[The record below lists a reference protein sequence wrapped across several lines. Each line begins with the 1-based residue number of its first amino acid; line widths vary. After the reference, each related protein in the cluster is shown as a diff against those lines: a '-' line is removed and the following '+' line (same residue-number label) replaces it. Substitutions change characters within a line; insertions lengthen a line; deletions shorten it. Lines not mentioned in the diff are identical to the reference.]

1 MKRIIALFL
10 LLLLLAACQPTPEQ
24 EFIVNRAEEPLPAEA
39 ESSAETVAAPI
50 DVPPHVSEQ
59 RNPTE
64 HVTVILDADV
74 EFDPN
79 APHPMIEVGAL
90 DITQDE
96 AYLSALLS
104 LVSSDATL
112 YEKWPDTKEEIGEWL
127 KSAYA
132 YQGQL
137 GSLVDRDI
145 ALNLL
150 EQQYRNAPES
160 PEKIRADRL
169 ETGKNYYLE
178 RSDGSISLIS
188 VNFEPNNLIYAR
200 DMRDSFCT
208 EDFLAPD
215 DPIVLTDP
223 TISEADALKKA
234 EAFLKTLGVEC
245 DCLVK
250 TERGFTYR
258 YYDLGE
264 MLWVFNF
271 VRAIDGTPSIDRP
284 NSFMTSP
291 DTPSSVG
298 APWAPESA
306 RIYVGKD
313 GVVCANFWGL
323 SKTKR
328 VAVKNAQ
335 LCDFEKV
342 LDAGIRQI
350 GYLHDGAMGRPH
362 HTYTVTDIKLLYAMQ
377 TKKDDLSTG
386 VYQPMWEFTYIY
398 VEEPDWQ
405 PQKLYISAITGG
417 HVEPRR
423 TTKDMMRNAE

>member
-1 MKRIIALFL
+1 MKRILAML
-10 LLLLLAACQPTPEQ
+10 LTLLLLAACRPTPE
-24 EFIVNRAEEPLPAEA
+24 EDYIVNRAEEQKPAEA
-39 ESSAETVAAPI
+39 DASDEAQTPV
-50 DVPPHVSEQ
+50 DVPAHVSDTQ
-59 RNPTE
+59 NPTE
-64 HVTVILDADV
+64 HVTVVLDADV

-79 APHPMIEVGAL
+79 AEHPLIEVGAL
-90 DITQDE
+90 DITQDD

-104 LVSSDATL
+104 LVGSGAAL
-112 YEKWPDTKEEIGEWL
+112 YEKWPDTKDEIGEWL

-132 YQGQL
+132 YRGQL
-137 GSLVDRDI
+137 GGLVDI
-145 ALNLL
+145 ETALAIL
-150 EQQYRNAPES
+150 EPQYRNAPEI
-160 PEKIRADRL
+160 PEKVRADRL

-178 RSDGSISLIS
+178 HSDGSISQIS
-188 VNFEPNNLIYAR
+188 VNFEPNDVIYAR
-200 DMRDSFCT
+200 DMRDSYCT
-208 EDFLAPD
+208 EDFLEPG

-223 TISEADALKKA
+223 TISEADARQTA
-234 EAFLKTLGVEC
+234 EAFMQALGVEC
-245 DCLVK
+245 VCLQK

-328 VAVKNAQ
+328 VTVKNAQ
-335 LCDFEKV
+335 LCAFDKV

-350 GYLHDGAMGRPH
+350 GYLHDGAADRPH
-362 HTYTVTDIKLLYAMQ
+362 RTCTVTDIKLRYAMQ

-386 VYQPMWEFTYIY
+386 VYQPTWEFTY
-398 VEEPDWQ
+398 VDAEVSDRQ
-405 PQKLYISAITGG
+405 PEKLYISAITGG

-423 TTKDMMRNAE
+423 TTKDMMRNE